1 MNKELRQI
9 NFSQLRLAYQTVKN
23 FIENESVDKVKSLD
37 TKIAED
43 LGLYGDDNWEFLEKF
58 VTTYNLDPTGFEY
71 DKHFESEG
79 ELFGSGAALVTLIS
93 IVLYIPFKIIEFL
106 SFRTIDFDK
115 IFKNGLFGQR
125 RQTLDLSFRDM
136 LTWYI
141 EGQYKLGTQVRYELK
156 N

>member
-9 NFSQLRLAYQTVKN
+9 SFSQLRLAYQTVKC